1 MCVCW
6 EVVAA
11 ILSKF
16 QKDSCET
23 LGVPF
28 STKFLYQF
36 LKCHNKNKSLKIVIE
51 IFLMFR
57 LSRQRLHFWSLIW
70 QAWGNK
76 VNATQFKASLV
87 WQRSLELRN
96 WNLAHGVQGLHIDVM
111 EDWVVKASLKQQQ
124 DKSQVKIPFEL
135 PVIRSTAPINHVVV
149 CLAFLCCRCF
159 LPSPSLSH
167 PFCLPSLEYTKG
179 SPCRCLSSPTCF
191 PSFPFSK
198 QLSVLCC
205 AVMLYICKTCDCVT
219 VTAM

>member
-36 LKCHNKNKSLKIVIE
+36 SKCHNKNKSLKIVIE

-70 QAWGNK
+70 QVLGNK
-76 VNATQFKASLV
+76 LNATQFKASLV
-87 WQRSLELRN
+87 WQRSLGLRD
-96 WNLAHGVQGLHIDVM
+96 WNLAHGVQGLRIDVM
-111 EDWVVKASLKQQQ
+111 EDWVVKASLKQKQ
-124 DKSQVKIPFEL
+124 DKSQVKMPFEL
-135 PVIRSTAPINHVVV
+135 PVIRSTAPINHEVV
-149 CLAFLCCRCF
+149 CLAFLCCWYF
-159 LPSPSLSH
+159 LPSPSRTHFVCH
-167 PFCLPSLEYTKG
+167 P
-179 SPCRCLSSPTCF
+179 
-191 PSFPFSK
+191 
-198 QLSVLCC
+198 
-205 AVMLYICKTCDCVT
+205 
-219 VTAM
+219 